1 MPTRPHNILKSISS
15 PLPPVQSLDHIVPR
29 QLYHYSC
36 PGRRLSDSSAFL
48 SPCLSVSQ
56 CKTSPSTQRA
66 HCCRGRVWQTK
77 DVQSWTVKVNKR
89 SCTLQLV
96 PNLTRIN
103 ICKQN
108 QKKHPSQILKS
119 YFFLTVM
126 NFIFSWIERKW
137 WIQNGRFDR
146 FLNYLEIFT
155 YTVDEVLTFSRA
167 V

>member
-1 MPTRPHNILKSISS
+1 MPTRSHNILKSISS
-15 PLPPVQSLDHIVPR
+15 PLPPVLPLDRIVPR

-36 PGRRLSDSSAFL
+36 PGRRLSDSSVFL

-56 CKTSPSTQRA
+56 CKTSPSTQTA
-66 HCCRGRVWQTK
+66 HCCRGQVWQTTNVHEQQK
-77 DVQSWTVKVNKR
+77 LIKNKR

-96 PNLTRIN
+96 PNQTRIN

-126 NFIFSWIERKW
+126 NFIFS
-137 WIQNGRFDR
+137 
-146 FLNYLEIFT
+146 
-155 YTVDEVLTFSRA
+155 
-167 V
+167 